1 MFRNAKKKKKKYSN
15 LIREMNT
22 IMFIDRGTTRS
33 SYPELCLSD
42 STVSFS
48 TLMSTAGL
56 AMQGQEMPLW
66 LEDQAHGYQLCC
78 TKGTVSVIERW
89 VSKKFVINDYW
100 QHLTGLALCWPP
112 QQRHF
117 IRHSFS
123 PTLLR
128 GPLKPESSTR
138 PPIFLTCVCLC
149 MYVFKHTSHL
159 EYFKMLDIT
168 LQMTFYKS
176 NGISNIY

>member
-1 MFRNAKKKKKKYSN
+1 MQKKKKYSN

-22 IMFIDRGTTRS
+22 IMFIDRGTARS

-42 STVSFS
+42 NTVSFS

-56 AMQGQEMPLW
+56 AMQGQEMPPS
-66 LEDQAHGYQLCC
+66 LEDQALGCHLCC
-78 TKGTVSVIERW
+78 TKGTVSVMERW
-89 VSKKFVINDYW
+89 VSKTFVINDYW
-100 QHLTGLALCWPP
+100 QHLTGLALCWQP

-123 PTLLR
+123 PALFR
-128 GPLKPESSTR
+128 GSLKPESYTR
-138 PPIFLTCVCLC
+138 TPIFLTCVCLC

-159 EYFKMLDIT
+159 EYFRMFEIFCLNDI
-168 LQMTFYKS
+168 L
-176 NGISNIY
+176 